1 MEFHA
6 VKTPSLLLTG
16 CIVLCSTVW
25 TGPIAGT
32 VSPTTL
38 HLHAN
43 AASLPPVFECGGEP
57 CDAVLRGLHAFLDR
71 TPDGLVGNGRAC
83 ADCHMPTDSF
93 QLSPASAEARFQF
106 LQWRRR
112 WNPDA
117 DDPLFRP
124 IDADDFRTNGD
135 AAIDFSNLRQNGLV
149 RITLSLPPTIRL
161 IDPVTNAVS
170 NETTVDVWRMVPTVN
185 NVALTGPDASAPVWL
200 RDPNPTGG
208 YQLDARLTTLQEQA
222 SGALVNHAQIPQ
234 APQELLDDL
243 SSFQRTLFT
252 NHRVRALADAVREGA
267 TALPDPDPRLNEL
280 EQQGKSV
287 FERACS
293 QCHGGPGQS
302 TPVFPVNRF
311 STISS
316 QCPRP
321 VDTVTPARFAF
332 AECPPRLA
340 RNARTYEIVLSLPTQ
355 GPTGIIPAGTKV
367 RRTSSDPGRALQTGF
382 VGGPG
387 PFDDWDKFDVPG
399 LRGLRA
405 TAPYFHNNSAATLEE
420 VVDHYVQFFKRIEA
434 VTAPGAAASPAAS
447 TDGVHFD
454 RIPQPEERAALLA
467 YLRKL

>member
-1 MEFHA
+1 
-6 VKTPSLLLTG
+6 
-16 CIVLCSTVW
+16 
-25 TGPIAGT
+25 
-32 VSPTTL
+32 
-38 HLHAN
+38 
-43 AASLPPVFECGGEP
+43 
-57 CDAVLRGLHAFLDR
+57 
-71 TPDGLVGNGRAC
+71 
-83 ADCHMPTDSF
+83 MPTDSF
-93 QLSPASAEARFQF
+93 QLSPASVEARFQI
-106 LQWRRR
+106 LQLRRR
-112 WNPDA
+112 GNPDA

-124 IDADDFRTNGD
+124 IDADDFRINGD
-135 AAIDFSNLRQNGLV
+135 AASDFSNLRQNGLV
-149 RITLSLPPTIRL
+149 RITLPLPPNIRL
-161 IDPVTNAVS
+161 IDPATNAVS
-170 NETTVDVWRMVPTVN
+170 SETTVDVWRMVPTVN
-185 NVALTGPDASAPVWL
+185 DVALTGPDASAPVWP

-208 YQLDARLTTLQEQA
+208 YQLDARITTLQEQA
-222 SGALVNHAQIPQ
+222 FGALVNHAQIPQ
-234 APQELLDDL
+234 ASQKLLDDL

-252 NHRVRALADAVREGA
+252 NHRVRSLADAVREGA

-280 EQQGKSV
+280 EQEGKTV

-302 TPVFPVNRF
+302 TPVLPVNRF

-321 VDTVTPARFAF
+321 VDTAMPARFAF
-332 AECPPRLA
+332 AACPPRLA

-355 GPTGIIPAGTKV
+355 GPAGIIPAGTKV

-387 PFDDWDKFDVPG
+387 PLDDWDKFDVSG

-405 TAPYFHNNSAATLEE
+405 TAPYFHNNSAATLED

-434 VTAPGAAASPAAS
+434 LTAPGVAASPAAS

-454 RIPQPEERAALLA
+454 RIPRPEERAALLA

>member
-1 MEFHA
+1 MN
-6 VKTPSLLLTG
+6 TPSLLLTG
-16 CIVLCSTVW
+16 CVVLCSTMW

-38 HLHAN
+38 SQKSD

-83 ADCHMPTDSF
+83 ADCHMPADSF
-93 QLSPASAEARFQF
+93 QLSPASVEARFQS

-124 IDADDFRTNGD
+124 IDADDFRTSGD
-135 AAIDFSNLRQNGLV
+135 AATDFSNLRQNGLV

-185 NVALTGPDASAPVWL
+185 NVALTGPDASTPVWP

-208 YQLDARLTTLQEQA
+208 YQLDARVTTLQEQA
-222 SGALVNHAQIPQ
+222 SGALANHAQIPQ
-234 APQELLDDL
+234 APQNLLDDL

-280 EQQGKSV
+280 EQQGKAV

-332 AECPPRLA
+332 AACPPRLV
-340 RNARTYEIVLSLPTQ
+340 RNARTYEVVLSLATQ
-355 GPTGIIPAGTKV
+355 SPAGIIPAGTKV
-367 RRTSSDPGRALQTGF
+367 RRTSSDPGRALLTGF
-382 VGGPG
+382 AGGPG
-387 PFDDWDKFDVPG
+387 PDDDWDKFDVPG
-399 LRGLRA
+399 
-405 TAPYFHNNSAATLEE
+405 
-420 VVDHYVQFFKRIEA
+420 
-434 VTAPGAAASPAAS
+434 
-447 TDGVHFD
+447 
-454 RIPQPEERAALLA
+454 
-467 YLRKL
+467 

>member
-1 MEFHA
+1 
-6 VKTPSLLLTG
+6 VLISTLL
-16 CIVLCSTVW
+16 W
-25 TGPIAGT
+25 HPIAGKG
-32 VSPTTL
+32 SPQTRGP
-38 HLHAN
+38 HSAV
-43 AASLPPVFECGGEP
+43 ASPPPAFECGGES
-57 CDAVLRGLHAFLDR
+57 CAAALRGLRAFLDR
-71 TPDGLVGNGRAC
+71 TPAGLTGNGRAC
-83 ADCHMPTDSF
+83 ADCHMPTDNF
-93 QLSPASAEARFQF
+93 QLSPASAEARFRL

-112 WNPDA
+112 WDPDA

-124 IDADDFRTNGD
+124 IDADDFRSNGD
-135 AAIDFSNLRQNGLV
+135 AASDFSNLRQNGLV
-149 RITLSLPPTIRL
+149 RITLPLPPTIRL
-161 IDPVTNAVS
+161 IDPATNTVS

-185 NVALTGPDASAPVWL
+185 NVALTGPDGSAPVWP
-200 RDPNPTGG
+200 RDPNPMGG
-208 YQLDARLTTLQEQA
+208 YQLDARLATLQEQA
-222 SGALVNHAQIPQ
+222 FGALVNHAQIPQ
-234 APQELLDDL
+234 PPQRLLDDL
-243 SSFQRTLFT
+243 SAFQRTLFT

-280 EQQGKSV
+280 EQQGKAV

-355 GPTGIIPAGTKV
+355 VPTGVIPAGTKV

-405 TAPYFHNNSAATLEE
+405 TAPYFHNNSAATLED
-420 VVDHYVQFFKRIEA
+420 VVDHYVQFFKRIETLA
-434 VTAPGAAASPAAS
+434 VPGAAASPAAS

-454 RIPQPEERAALLA
+454 RAPRPEERAALLA

>member
-1 MEFHA
+1 MTNLGLTRQVEA
-6 VKTPSLLLTG
+6 PSRARTQRHQGVSRRENPILLLTG
-16 CIVLCSTVW
+16 CVVLCSTVW
-25 TGPIAGT
+25 TGSLAGT
-32 VSPTTL
+32 VS
-38 HLHAN
+38 ADN
-43 AASLPPVFECGGEP
+43 ARPALQPGLAAPG
-57 CDAVLRGLHAFLDR
+57 LRMRGRAMPRGAARSARVSDR

-124 IDADDFRTNGD
+124 IDADDFRTSGD
-135 AAIDFSNLRQNGLV
+135 SAIDFSNLRQNGLV

-185 NVALTGPDASAPVWL
+185 DVALTGPDASAPVWP

-208 YQLDARLTTLQEQA
+208 YQLDARITTLQEQA
-222 SGALVNHAQIPQ
+222 LGALVNHAQIPH
-234 APQELLDDL
+234 APQTAARRPVFIPAHAVHE
-243 SSFQRTLFT
+243 SSSPRAGRCRQRGRNGSSASGL
-252 NHRVRALADAVREGA
+252 
-267 TALPDPDPRLNEL
+267 RLNEV
-280 EQQGKSV
+280 EQHGKAV

-321 VDTVTPARFAF
+321 VDTVTPARFTF

-340 RNARTYEIVLSLPTQ
+340 RNARTYEIVPSLPTQ
-355 GPTGIIPAGTKV
+355 GPTGIIRPEPGCGARAPTPAGRCRPGSWAAPAPLTIGTSSTCPDCAGSA
-367 RRTSSDPGRALQTGF
+367 RPLRTSTT
-382 VGGPG
+382 
-387 PFDDWDKFDVPG
+387 
-399 LRGLRA
+399 
-405 TAPYFHNNSAATLEE
+405 TAPPRSRTWSITMCSSSSE
-420 VVDHYVQFFKRIEA
+420 
-434 VTAPGAAASPAAS
+434 
-447 TDGVHFD
+447 
-454 RIPQPEERAALLA
+454 
-467 YLRKL
+467 

>member
-1 MEFHA
+1 
-6 VKTPSLLLTG
+6 VKTSSLLLTG
-16 CIVLCSTVW
+16 CLVLCSMLW
-25 TGPIAGT
+25 TGATAGT
-32 VSPTTL
+32 VSLATL
-38 HLHAN
+38 TVHAVPR
-43 AASLPPVFECGGEP
+43 LPLPAVDCGGEP

-71 TPDGLVGNGRAC
+71 TPNGLDGNGRAC
-83 ADCHMPTDSF
+83 ADCHMPADSF

-112 WNPDA
+112 VDPGA

-124 IDADDFRTNGD
+124 IDADDFRINGET
-135 AAIDFSNLRQNGLV
+135 AADFSNLRQNGLV
-149 RITLSLPPTIRL
+149 RITLTLPPTIRL

-170 NETTVDVWRMVPTVN
+170 NETTVDVWRSVPTVN
-185 NVALTGPDASAPVWL
+185 NVALTGPDVSGPVWP

-208 YQLDARLTTLQEQA
+208 YQLDARITTLQEQA
-222 SGALVNHAQIPQ
+222 LGALVNHAQISRPPQ
-234 APQELLDDL
+234 KLLDDL

-252 NHRVRALADAVREGA
+252 NQHVRALADAVRQGA
-267 TALPDPDPRLNEL
+267 TALPDPDPPLNEL
-280 EQQGKSV
+280 EQQGKTV

-293 QCHGGPGQS
+293 QCHGGAGQS

-321 VDTVTPARFAF
+321 VDTVTPARFSF
-332 AECPPRLA
+332 AECPSRLA

-355 GPTGIIPAGTKV
+355 GPAGMIPAGTKV

-387 PFDDWDKFDVPG
+387 PFDDWDKLDVPG

-420 VVDHYVQFFKRIEA
+420 VVDHYVQFFKRIE
-434 VTAPGAAASPAAS
+434 TLTIPGAAASPAAS

-454 RIPQPEERAALLA
+454 RIPRPEERAALLA